1 MSTFSLETEAES
13 GPRRRV
19 EVSRPQP
26 FAGRSFAGLTLAGLA
41 LAAVVLPG
49 GLSAAERRPAGVEVE
64 DPPEPLVPRRGGTSA
79 DEYKQRSLSY
89 YAAGLMYEQQ
99 GEREEALRHYQKAL
113 RYDPAA
119 VAVLRQVIEVAWSL
133 ERHQEAIR
141 YALKAAEVAPS
152 NAELLERL
160 AAFLADEKDVRQAI
174 TLYEKAIEL
183 RKGQEKT
190 VPYVHAH
197 ALLARL
203 YARQEDFPKAARA
216 FDVVLAALDKPDDY
230 GLRGRAKTQLEGD
243 EGVTYALIGE
253 TYLRADRI
261 DDADAAFE
269 RAFKRSGDEALRAY
283 HRAQVAE
290 KRKRYDEALRHLDEY
305 LAAESDDAG
314 VDPYELLRRVFA
326 ARGKSAELPAKLES
340 LLKQDP
346 KNMPLRY
353 FVARHFRDAGDH
365 AKAKPLYEEL
375 VRKAPTIDAYTG
387 LLEASAATQDVVRQ
401 LEVLAEVAGKTGSL
415 DAVKKFVEPLA
426 GDKGRSDGLFAI
438 ARKKAAESQP
448 EDGKP
453 LALAAALVAV
463 EAKRWTDAGEFFELA
478 LLHDPKSAPQVYL
491 AWGLGLLSDEKYA
504 DAVKVFHRAVDE
516 NVTPDNPAF
525 QTYLA
530 LALEFDGRTEEA
542 LKMARAASEL
552 GEGALRYESRIPWI
566 LYHAKRYD
574 EAVRAY
580 EALIAKFDKQHKDDG
595 DRQLLREA
603 RLSLSNIYVL
613 LGDVA
618 KAEGPLEAI
627 LDEFPDDVGAKN
639 DLGYLWADQGKNLE
653 LARAMIEKAVE
664 ADPKNRAYR
673 DSLGWVYFRL
683 RRFQE
688 AVVEL
693 EIAAE
698 GEPGDEPPDG
708 VILDHLGDAY
718 EAAGRS
724 ADARRTWTRAAQ
736 RFDEAEE
743 TKKAAEVRKKLATK

>member
-1 MSTFSLETEAES
+1 MTIPMTDRSSSSCRRA
-13 GPRRRV
+13 PRV
-19 EVSRPQP
+19 IRPILP
-26 FAGRSFAGLTLAGLA
+26 FACALTA
-41 LAAVVLPG
+41 LAASACMVG
-49 GLSAAERRPAGVEVE
+49 KLSSAESRPAGVEVE
-64 DPPEPLVPRRGGTSA
+64 DRPEPLVPRRRPSAA

-99 GEREEALRHYQKAL
+99 GNREEALRHYQKAL
-113 RYDPAA
+113 RYDPSA

-152 NAELLERL
+152 NADLLERL

-190 VPYVHAH
+190 VPYVHAQ
-197 ALLARL
+197 ALVARL
-203 YARQEDFPKAARA
+203 YARREDFKRAAAA
-216 FDVVLAALDKPDDY
+216 FDVVMAALEKPDDY
-230 GLRGRAKTQLEGD
+230 GLRGRAKSQLEG
-243 EGVTYALIGE
+243 EKGITYVLIGE
-253 TYLRADRI
+253 TYLRADRT
-261 DDADAAFE
+261 DAAAAAFE
-269 RAFKRSGDEALRAY
+269 RAFKLSGDEALRAY

-290 KRKRYDEALRHLDEY
+290 KRKQYDEVLRNLDEY

-314 VDPYELLRRVFA
+314 VDPYELLQRIFA
-326 ARGKSAELPAKLES
+326 AQGKSAELPAKLES

-346 KNMPLRY
+346 KNIPLRY
-353 FVARHFRDAGDH
+353 FVARRYREAGEH

-375 VRKAPTIDAYTG
+375 VRKVPTIDAYTG
-387 LLEASAATQDVVRQ
+387 LLEASAAVNDVGRQ
-401 LEVLAEVAGKTGSL
+401 LEVLAEVAAKTGDL
-415 DAVKKFVEPLA
+415 EAVKKFVAALA
-426 GDKGRSDGLFAI
+426 ADRARLEALFSA
-438 ARKKAAESQP
+438 ARKQAANSQP

-453 LALAAALVAV
+453 LALAAGLTAV

-478 LLHDPKSAPQVYL
+478 LLHDPKNAPQIYL
-491 AWGLGLLSDEKYA
+491 AWGLGLLADDKYA
-504 DAVKVFHRAVDE
+504 DAVQVFHRAVDE

-552 GEGALRYESRIPWI
+552 GDGALRYASRIPWI
-566 LYHAKRYD
+566 LYHAKRYQAAA
-574 EAVRAY
+574 EAY
-580 EALIAKFDKQHKDDG
+580 EELIAKFDKQHKDDG

-618 KAEGPLEAI
+618 KAEAPLEAI

-653 LARAMIEKAVE
+653 LARDMIEKAVA

-683 RRFQE
+683 RRFQD

-693 EIAAE
+693 EIAVK
-698 GEPGDEPPDG
+698 GQPGDEPPDG
-708 VILDHLGDAY
+708 VILDHLADAY
-718 EAAGRS
+718 QAAGRLE
-724 ADARRTWTRAAQ
+724 DARRAWTRAAAA
-736 RFDEAEE
+736 FDKAEDSA
-743 TKKAAEVRKKLATK
+743 KAQTVRKKLTK